1 MLCVRIV
8 DADFYV
14 GKPIDGLD
22 ILFSKFRE
30 ANVNRVPVLRIFGS
44 TPGGQKTCVHIH
56 QVFPYLYIPYDGTK
70 PTDKYLKQFTTSVD
84 FAVQVAFGRTS
95 SSMKYV
101 HKTEIVKK
109 IPFYGYHE
117 NEEEFIKMELYNPRI
132 IPKLVDLL
140 QNGAILNK
148 SFQPHE
154 AHVPYILQFLIDYN
168 LYGMN
173 LLHVRKVHFRGI
185 SSKTDKN
192 LSYNNKSIPLH
203 GSSPNSFLNFPSS
216 QHWNEDTI
224 PRNLCLDPTVKKVS
238 RCELEVDVIA
248 EVILNQ
254 INVESCIGHNPGI
267 TAMWEDERQQ
277 RRDIGLS
284 SQVALTVSQG
294 SDDEH
299 DEDIDEDKESIL
311 MLQPFWKDD
320 EEEHDSQR

>member
-1 MLCVRIV
+1 MFSVRIV
-8 DADFYV
+8 DVDFFV

-30 ANVNRVPVLRIFGS
+30 ANVNRVPVLRIFVS

-109 IPFYGYHE
+109 I
-117 NEEEFIKMELYNPRI
+117 
-132 IPKLVDLL
+132 LVDLL

-173 LLHVRKVHFRGI
+173 LLRVRKVHFRGI

-248 EVILNQ
+248 EDILNQ

-267 TAMWEDERQQ
+267 TAMWEDERQR

-284 SQVALTVSQG
+284 S
-294 SDDEH
+294 
-299 DEDIDEDKESIL
+299 
-311 MLQPFWKDD
+311 
-320 EEEHDSQR
+320 

>member
-1 MLCVRIV
+1 MAVQDQKHQ
-8 DADFYV
+8 DADT
-14 GKPIDGLD
+14 ILLD
-22 ILFSKFRE
+22 ESGNPLHA

-154 AHVPYILQFLIDYN
+154 AHVPYILQKFMP
-168 LYGMN
+168 G
-173 LLHVRKVHFRGI
+173 
-185 SSKTDKN
+185 
-192 LSYNNKSIPLH
+192 SYC
-203 GSSPNSFLNFPSS
+203 
-216 QHWNEDTI
+216 E
-224 PRNLCLDPTVKKVS
+224 KVS

-248 EVILNQ
+248 EDILNQ

-267 TAMWEDERQQ
+267 TAMWEDERQR

-284 SQVALTVSQG
+284 SQVALPVSQG

-311 MLQPFWKDD
+311 MSQPFWKDD
-320 EEEHDSQR
+320 EEEHDSQRLMQTSETFVRTLEQVQAFDSGHH